1 MKYNFWKWSH
11 KIISSTKCKM
21 LKVKVKDKFGKNR
34 PELFCMLCVCI
45 VISIISIRMV
55 LIKCVWHQIICNNT
69 QYSNIQTFLP
79 HVYIQSVI
87 VMSYNHFTHIE
98 CPFKVF
104 VHGIVNQHYLLD
116 LDQGDLKVINSL
128 DQKSCKQINQNLK
141 QFLF

>member
-1 MKYNFWKWSH
+1 MQNTESKSQKTDLNYFVCCVYCDIHNQYKNG
-11 KIISSTKCKM
+11 IN
-21 LKVKVKDKFGKNR
+21 KVYVTR
-34 PELFCMLCVCI
+34 
-45 VISIISIRMV
+45 
-55 LIKCVWHQIICNNT
+55 QIICNNT

-79 HVYIQSVI
+79 HVHIQSVI

-98 CPFKVF
+98 CPLKVF
-104 VHGIVNQHYLLD
+104 VHGIVNQHHLLD